1 MTVSQEKSDD
11 LSCEVLLIKP
21 IGPGTGST
29 FLLSSVQIAIVF
41 VSQITCKLFG
51 MHVAARGISLFLTP
65 NNTVFKATHLF
76 L

>member
-41 VSQITCKLFG
+41 GSQILNLF
-51 MHVAARGISLFLTP
+51 VLNCPL
-65 NNTVFKATHLF
+65 N
-76 L
+76 